1 MTEQLVDFTCQICG
15 GELEEK
21 GDGVFRCRY
30 CGKRWEKESVEDSEK
45 IFETLEDAL
54 REQRRADLAALARR
68 RYEETHK
75 EFVSNAT
82 LEGICNQILNLNPED
97 FYARFYLAT
106 CKEDGSLESFLS
118 SMDIAKHYYDIEDML
133 KFLIRGLK
141 AGWINAVSTLIENAY
156 KSRDLEKY
164 NLYRTKFEEMA
175 ENVENGIF
183 EPILPRDIFIAY
195 SSRDMK
201 EVNALVRVLEEENG
215 LSCFVAAR
223 NLRHGSGAV
232 ENYRGAIHTALHN
245 CKAVV
250 FVSSTSSRNVKCE
263 ATMELG
269 YIKEHLPKMWRIEFL
284 VENYKGIP
292 VERIFTSFFDGLE
305 YCTSAQEV
313 AGRYFDKYMGSQID
327 VDAAR
332 HAEEERLAKQK
343 AEEERIKEEEAHRIA
358 EAERKAEEERLAK
371 QKEEEEA
378 LRIAEAERKAEEER
392 LAKLPASP
400 LSDFEIENGVLTKYK
415 GTAENVVIPNI
426 VTSIGAFAFNK
437 FETLQSVTIPDSVK
451 SIGDYAFSYCSVL
464 TSVYIPGSVKSI
476 GQNAFASCS
485 ALESITISEGVTDIG
500 EDAFYSCESLK
511 RITIPSSIKSIGES
525 AFFHCFA
532 LENIT
537 LSDGVA
543 SIENNAFHGCES
555 LASIKIPASVTSIG
569 NRAFAFC
576 EGMKTIYCDA
586 KREPKGWDDGWRGNC
601 PAEVL
606 WGGRKNADADTLLV
620 PGFVIEK
627 GVLLKY
633 KGDEEN
639 VVIPDGITSIG
650 KNAFS
655 YCTSVKSISVPSSVT
670 SIGIY
675 AFTHC
680 KALEGI
686 NIPEGVTD
694 IGQFT
699 FFSCSSLESLALPPR
714 VKSIGNRAFGH
725 CKSLENIVLSPVLAS
740 IGESAF
746 HNCISLTSINLPSS
760 VSFIGKHAFDDC
772 KNLKTICYEVAETS
786 YYNDWKR
793 HWLGNCSA
801 YIDYKRLIDFDI
813 QNGMLIKYRGHSEHV
828 VIPGSVTSIGAGAFS
843 SLTFVQ
849 SVTMYE
855 SVTSIGKNAFSSCK
869 KLKNINIP
877 RSVTSI
883 GAAAFQNCGTLES
896 VIIPE
901 SIATMGDSA
910 FSSCGAIKTIYCE
923 AEQQPQGWHKS
934 WLGKLFSKTSAE
946 VVWGYKG

>member
-45 IFETLEDAL
+45 MFETLEDAL
-54 REQRRADLAALARR
+54 REHRRADLAALARR

-75 EFVSNAT
+75 EFVSNAA

-245 CKAVV
+245 CKAMV

-313 AGRYFDKYMGSQID
+313 AGRYFDKYMGGQID

-332 HAEEERLAKQK
+332 RDEEERIAKQK
-343 AEEERIKEEEAHRIA
+343 AEEARRKFEEETRRRL
-358 EAERKAEEERLAK
+358 EAEFAAKLQAAKANTAKAAAETSADKKEAGQSLIAVLKAILAKKQQESTVKEKKTSPTLFATELLPGLFVEDGLLLKYNGNADKIVIPEGVNAIGELAFSNCSSLTSVIIPNSVTSIGFGAFYKCSSLTNVTIPNSVTYVGENTFQYCERLQTVYCEAPQKPTGWDSMWLRCPAK
-371 QKEEEEA
+371 VIWGYKETSSTA
-378 LRIAEAERKAEEER
+378 QPKPAPAE
-392 LAKLPASP
+392 LPASP
-400 LSDFEIENGVLTKYK
+400 LSDFEIENGVLKKYK
-415 GTAENVVIPNI
+415 GKAEHVVTP
-426 VTSIGAFAFNK
+426 T
-437 FETLQSVTIPDSVK
+437 SVTAIYN
-451 SIGDYAFSYCSVL
+451 YAFSY
-464 TSVYIPGSVKSI
+464 TKSL
-476 GQNAFASCS
+476 QS
-485 ALESITISEGVTDIG
+485 
-500 EDAFYSCESLK
+500 
-511 RITIPSSIKSIGES
+511 
-525 AFFHCFA
+525 
-532 LENIT
+532 
-537 LSDGVA
+537 
-543 SIENNAFHGCES
+543 
-555 LASIKIPASVTSIG
+555 
-569 NRAFAFC
+569 
-576 EGMKTIYCDA
+576 
-586 KREPKGWDDGWRGNC
+586 
-601 PAEVL
+601 
-606 WGGRKNADADTLLV
+606 
-620 PGFVIEK
+620 
-627 GVLLKY
+627 
-633 KGDEEN
+633 
-639 VVIPDGITSIG
+639 VVITG
-650 KNAFS
+650 N
-655 YCTSVKSISVPSSVT
+655 
-670 SIGIY
+670 
-675 AFTHC
+675 
-680 KALEGI
+680 
-686 NIPEGVTD
+686 
-694 IGQFT
+694 
-699 FFSCSSLESLALPPR
+699 
-714 VKSIGNRAFGH
+714 VKSIGNYAFSSCANLKSVTIPNSVTHIGNNAFSH
-725 CKSLENIVLSPVLAS
+725 CTSLAS
-740 IGESAF
+740 INIPES
-746 HNCISLTSINLPSS
+746 ITSINEATFFSCQALET
-760 VSFIGKHAFDDC
+760 V
-772 KNLKTICYEVAETS
+772 TIPNT
-786 YYNDWKR
+786 
-793 HWLGNCSA
+793 
-801 YIDYKRLIDFDI
+801 
-813 QNGMLIKYRGHSEHV
+813 
-828 VIPGSVTSIGAGAFS
+828 
-843 SLTFVQ
+843 
-849 SVTMYE
+849 
-855 SVTSIGKNAFSSCK
+855 VTSIGKNAFFLCK
-869 KLKNINIP
+869 ALPNITIP

-883 GAAAFQNCGTLES
+883 GAVAFQSCGALKNI
-896 VIIPE
+896 VIP
-901 SIATMGDSA
+901 ATVTAMGDSA
-910 FSSCGAIKTIYCE
+910 FSSCNSLQTIYCE
-923 AEQQPQGWHKS
+923 AAQQPKGWHKA
-934 WLGKLFSKTSAE
+934 WLGKLLLKCDAK
-946 VVWGYKG
+946 VIWGYKG